1 MHENKI
7 KKDKKMVLFNSCY
20 AKRVGEGRK
29 KL

>member
-7 KKDKKMVLFNSCY
+7 KNDKKMVLFNYCY

>member
-1 MHENKI
+1 MHKNKI